1 MIHLSAWLR
10 PPRFAD
16 EEKTRQA
23 FLLNI
28 ILWVLIIVPIPFLVY
43 TQLFSPEAWRRVLT
57 QVLSGEA
64 VNVFLL
70 VLLRR
75 GYVRIASIIQIA
87 AFWAFFTATAWTGAG
102 IYTQAYQIGQALVIC
117 IAGFLIGV
125 HGALIMVG
133 VSLLSGGLMVAAAD
147 MGWWSFN
154 PPDKALTVW
163 VVSAV
168 LFPVLAVLQYLA
180 GRLLRTALAQSRMSQ
195 AQYRNLVQHI
205 PLRIFIKD
213 LNSVYVSCNSN
224 YARDLGIEPEQIV
237 GKDDFAF
244 YGRELAEGY
253 RADDRAVVGGEARKE
268 VEEKYVV
275 SGQELWIHTIKVP
288 YRDHEGH
295 VVGVLGIFEDIT
307 DRRRAEEMLRGSEER
322 FRSLVETTS
331 DWIWETDAENRYTY
345 ASPQSRDLL
354 GYEPEEIIGRK
365 PFDLMTPEEAER
377 VWAEFERPR
386 SAKRPFHNL
395 ENVNLRKDGRKVVLE
410 TSGVPRLDSHGNF
423 LGYRGI
429 DRDITERKRA
439 EEALQRSQ
447 QLFSSIFRTNPAATI
462 LSGLVDGRCVD
473 ANEAYA
479 KLVGYTREELIG
491 KTTVELSIWISAEE
505 RQRVVT
511 ELARKGHLEN
521 VELSLRKKNGD
532 IINTVANGEVF
543 TLDGQRY
550 VLSFFFDITERK
562 RAEEALK
569 ENQALL
575 KTIIEST
582 PDYISM
588 KDREG
593 RYVMVNSAAAGSLSL
608 STSKSAAEVIGKKDD
623 DIFPSEVARRV
634 MEEDRQV
641 ITFGEIRSYD
651 QSFTIG
657 DEPRT
662 FSTVKSPCLNPEGT
676 VIGVVSLSRD
686 ITDRKRAEEELR
698 RSHDELEMRVQER
711 TEELQTINEQLRVE
725 NEERLRVEFELR
737 ESENRLRELSTAL
750 LSAQERERKLIAQE
764 IHDSLGASLAA
775 TKFKVE
781 TVLTEMGDGNPQIRV
796 ALASVI
802 PIVQGTIEEAR
813 RIQMSLRPSMLDD
826 LGILP
831 TINWSCRQFESIYPA
846 IRITKEIDIEE
857 DEVPKSLKIVIY
869 RILQEALNNIAKHSK
884 TSVVLLFLRKTDQAI
899 QLEIRDRGQGFNSEE
914 AHSRKGA
921 TRGLGLDSMK
931 ERTELSGGSLDIES
945 AEGKGTTIFASWPLG
960 RNA

>member
-28 ILWVLIIVPIPFLVY
+28 IVWVLIIVPIPFLVY

-168 LFPVLAVLQYLA
+168 LFPVLAVVQYLA
-180 GRLLRTALAQSRMSQ
+180 GRLLRTALAQSRMSK

-205 PLRIFIKD
+205 PMRIFIKD
-213 LNSVYVSCNSN
+213 LNSVYVSCNPN

-253 RADDRAVVGGEARKE
+253 RADDRSVVGGEAPKE

-275 SGQELWIHTIKVP
+275 SGRELWIHTIKVP

-331 DWIWETDAENRYTY
+331 DWIWETDAEDRYTY
-345 ASPQSRDLL
+345 ASPQSRHLL
-354 GYEPEEIIGRK
+354 GYEPEEIVGRK

-377 VWAEFERPR
+377 VWAEFERSR

-439 EEALQRSQ
+439 EEILREYKKVIESSQ
-447 QLFSSIFRTNPAATI
+447 DMIAV
-462 LSGLVDGRCVD
+462 VDRNYNYLIVNNAFLKYRGVGSEQIIGRPVSEVLGKD
-473 ANEAYA
+473 
-479 KLVGYTREELIG
+479 VFEEHI
-491 KTTVELSIWISAEE
+491 
-505 RQRVVT
+505 
-511 ELARKGHLEN
+511 
-521 VELSLRKKNGD
+521 KKNLDACLNGKVVQYGMKYTYPELGKRD
-532 IINTVANGEVF
+532 LSVSYFPVEGPEGINRVASVM
-543 TLDGQRY
+543 R
-550 VLSFFFDITERK
+550 DITEMRC
-562 RAEEALK
+562 
-569 ENQALL
+569 
-575 KTIIEST
+575 
-582 PDYISM
+582 
-588 KDREG
+588 
-593 RYVMVNSAAAGSLSL
+593 
-608 STSKSAAEVIGKKDD
+608 
-623 DIFPSEVARRV
+623 
-634 MEEDRQV
+634 MEEKLQ
-641 ITFGEIRSYD
+641 ES
-651 QSFTIG
+651 
-657 DEPRT
+657 
-662 FSTVKSPCLNPEGT
+662 
-676 VIGVVSLSRD
+676 
-686 ITDRKRAEEELR
+686 
-698 RSHDELEMRVQER
+698 EMRR
-711 TEELQTINEQLRVE
+711 H
-725 NEERLRVEFELR
+725 
-737 ESENRLRELSTAL
+737 
-750 LSAQERERKLIAQE
+750 LSAQILIAQE
-764 IHDSLGASLAA
+764 NERRMIAHEIHDGFGSQLATVKYRVEDFLRDIDKNGMGKLGESLESVLPVLQESLLE
-775 TKFKVE
+775 V
-781 TVLTEMGDGNPQIRV
+781 
-796 ALASVI
+796 
-802 PIVQGTIEEAR
+802 R
-813 RIQMSLRPSMLDD
+813 RIQMNLRPSILDD
-826 LGILP
+826 LGVLP
-831 TINWSCRQFESIYPA
+831 TIEWFCREFEETYPS
-846 IRITKEIDIEE
+846 IRIEKEILVEENDIS
-857 DEVPKSLKIVIY
+857 PSLKVVIY
-869 RILQEALNNIAKHSK
+869 RTLQEAMNNIAKHSEADLASLSLLK
-884 TSVVLLFLRKTDQAI
+884 TEGKVELLVQDNG
-899 QLEIRDRGQGFNSEE
+899 RGFDLKKATGSENSRQGF
-914 AHSRKGA
+914 
-921 TRGLGLDSMK
+921 GLISMR
-931 ERTELSGGSLDIES
+931 ERTELSGGSFSIDSIEG
-945 AEGKGTTIFASWPLG
+945 EGTTIRAWWPLLG
-960 RNA
+960 II

>member
-28 ILWVLIIVPIPFLVY
+28 IVWVLIIVPIPFLVY

-168 LFPVLAVLQYLA
+168 LFPVLAVVQYLA
-180 GRLLRTALAQSRMSQ
+180 GRLLRTALAQSRMSK

-205 PLRIFIKD
+205 PMRIFIKD
-213 LNSVYVSCNSN
+213 LNSVYVSCNPN

-253 RADDRAVVGGEARKE
+253 RADDRSVVGGEAPKE

-275 SGQELWIHTIKVP
+275 SGRELWIHTIKVP

-295 VVGVLGIFEDIT
+295 VVGALGIFEDIT

-331 DWIWETDAENRYTY
+331 DWIWETDAEDRYTY
-345 ASPQSRDLL
+345 ASPQSRHLL
-354 GYEPEEIIGRK
+354 GYEPEEIVGRK

-377 VWAEFERPR
+377 VWAEFERSR

-439 EEALQRSQ
+439 EEILREYKKVIESSQ
-447 QLFSSIFRTNPAATI
+447 DMIAV
-462 LSGLVDGRCVD
+462 VDRNYNYLIVNNAFLKYRGVGSEQIIGRPVSEVLGKD
-473 ANEAYA
+473 
-479 KLVGYTREELIG
+479 VFEEHI
-491 KTTVELSIWISAEE
+491 
-505 RQRVVT
+505 
-511 ELARKGHLEN
+511 
-521 VELSLRKKNGD
+521 KKNLDACLNGKVVQYGMKYTYPELGKRD
-532 IINTVANGEVF
+532 LSVSYFPVEGPEGINRVASVI
-543 TLDGQRY
+543 R
-550 VLSFFFDITERK
+550 DITEMRC
-562 RAEEALK
+562 
-569 ENQALL
+569 
-575 KTIIEST
+575 
-582 PDYISM
+582 
-588 KDREG
+588 
-593 RYVMVNSAAAGSLSL
+593 
-608 STSKSAAEVIGKKDD
+608 
-623 DIFPSEVARRV
+623 
-634 MEEDRQV
+634 MEEKLQ
-641 ITFGEIRSYD
+641 ES
-651 QSFTIG
+651 
-657 DEPRT
+657 
-662 FSTVKSPCLNPEGT
+662 
-676 VIGVVSLSRD
+676 
-686 ITDRKRAEEELR
+686 
-698 RSHDELEMRVQER
+698 EMRR
-711 TEELQTINEQLRVE
+711 H
-725 NEERLRVEFELR
+725 
-737 ESENRLRELSTAL
+737 
-750 LSAQERERKLIAQE
+750 LSAQILIAQE
-764 IHDSLGASLAA
+764 NERRMIAHEIHDGFGSQLATVKYRVEDFLRDIDKNGMGKLGESLESVLPVLQESLLE
-775 TKFKVE
+775 V
-781 TVLTEMGDGNPQIRV
+781 
-796 ALASVI
+796 
-802 PIVQGTIEEAR
+802 R
-813 RIQMSLRPSMLDD
+813 RIQMNLRPSILDD
-826 LGILP
+826 LGVLP
-831 TINWSCRQFESIYPA
+831 TIEWFCREFEETYPS
-846 IRITKEIDIEE
+846 IRIEKEILVEENDIS
-857 DEVPKSLKIVIY
+857 PSLKVVIY
-869 RILQEALNNIAKHSK
+869 RTLQEAMNNIAKHSEADLASLSLLK
-884 TSVVLLFLRKTDQAI
+884 TEGKVELLVQDNG
-899 QLEIRDRGQGFNSEE
+899 RGFDLKKATGSENSRQGF
-914 AHSRKGA
+914 
-921 TRGLGLDSMK
+921 GLISMR
-931 ERTELSGGSLDIES
+931 ERTELSGGSFSIDSIEG
-945 AEGKGTTIFASWPLG
+945 EGTTIRAWWPLLG
-960 RNA
+960 II

>member
-1 MIHLSAWLR
+1 MTHLSAWLR

-147 MGWWSFN
+147 MGWWSFK

-205 PLRIFIKD
+205 PMRIFIKD
-213 LNSVYVSCNSN
+213 LNSVYVSCNPN

-244 YGRELAEGY
+244 YARELAEGY
-253 RADDRAVVGGEARKE
+253 RADDRAVVGGEAPKE
-268 VEEKYVV
+268 VEEKYMV

-377 VWAEFERPR
+377 IWAVFERPR
-386 SAKRPFHNL
+386 SAKRPFYNL

-439 EEALQRSQ
+439 EDTLKQRTLELQH
-447 QLFSSIFRTNPAATI
+447 LTET
-462 LSGLVDGRCVD
+462 L
-473 ANEAYA
+473 
-479 KLVGYTREELIG
+479 
-491 KTTVELSIWISAEE
+491 EE
-505 RQRVVT
+505 RV
-511 ELARKGHLEN
+511 
-521 VELSLRKKNGD
+521 
-532 IINTVANGEVF
+532 
-543 TLDGQRY
+543 
-550 VLSFFFDITERK
+550 
-562 RAEEALK
+562 
-569 ENQALL
+569 
-575 KTIIEST
+575 
-582 PDYISM
+582 
-588 KDREG
+588 
-593 RYVMVNSAAAGSLSL
+593 
-608 STSKSAAEVIGKKDD
+608 
-623 DIFPSEVARRV
+623 
-634 MEEDRQV
+634 
-641 ITFGEIRSYD
+641 
-651 QSFTIG
+651 
-657 DEPRT
+657 
-662 FSTVKSPCLNPEGT
+662 
-676 VIGVVSLSRD
+676 
-686 ITDRKRAEEELR
+686 
-698 RSHDELEMRVQER
+698 
-711 TEELQTINEQLRVE
+711 
-725 NEERLRVEFELR
+725 
-737 ESENRLRELSTAL
+737 
-750 LSAQERERKLIAQE
+750 
-764 IHDSLGASLAA
+764 
-775 TKFKVE
+775 
-781 TVLTEMGDGNPQIRV
+781 
-796 ALASVI
+796 
-802 PIVQGTIEEAR
+802 
-813 RIQMSLRPSMLDD
+813 
-826 LGILP
+826 
-831 TINWSCRQFESIYPA
+831 
-846 IRITKEIDIEE
+846 
-857 DEVPKSLKIVIY
+857 
-869 RILQEALNNIAKHSK
+869 
-884 TSVVLLFLRKTDQAI
+884 
-899 QLEIRDRGQGFNSEE
+899 
-914 AHSRKGA
+914 
-921 TRGLGLDSMK
+921 K
-931 ERTELSGGSLDIES
+931 ERTAELADLSSRLVFCPGEREKAGIL
-945 AEGKGTTIFASWPLG
+945 
-960 RNA
+960 